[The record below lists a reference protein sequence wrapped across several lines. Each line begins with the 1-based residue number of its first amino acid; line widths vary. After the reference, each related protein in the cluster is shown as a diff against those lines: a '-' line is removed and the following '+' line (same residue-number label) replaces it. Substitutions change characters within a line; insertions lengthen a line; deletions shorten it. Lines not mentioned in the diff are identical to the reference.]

1 MHTWKSWVAGLLA
14 LLAAAAVKAGADEAP
29 NTAVDIVAAV
39 EKARSEA
46 TAGSGSRLEF
56 TLKLSELLS
65 NSVEVVEPDP
75 GDLLKTGEVELPL
88 AVGKYFVLMIAGAHS
103 SALHKLMQ
111 DELES
116 GFSLG
121 VVLGADDR
129 PADYVRGFLK
139 RLPVPTAVYPEYGP
153 KLRDAHN
160 AALSFGYAQGRRLL
174 ASKEQ
179 RAALFEDISARMS
192 SYARSDYLTDNSTWG
207 ERTWRTY
214 YQDCATTFRAYHVE
228 E

>member
-1 MHTWKSWVAGLLA
+1 MRVWRGWTAAALLA
-14 LLAAAAVKAGADEAP
+14 LLAAAPVTAGADDAP
-29 NTAVDIVAAV
+29 NPEVDLVVGVA
-39 EKARSEA
+39 KARSE
-46 TAGSGSRLEF
+46 AGSGSRLEY
-56 TLKLSELLS
+56 TLKLSEFLS

-75 GDLLKTGEVELPL
+75 MDLLETGEVELPL

-103 SALHKLMQ
+103 SALHKLME

-116 GFSLG
+116 GFSQG

-174 ASKEQ
+174 ASKDQ
-179 RAALFEDISARMS
+179 RAAFFEDIFARMS
-192 SYARSDYLTDNSTWG
+192 NYAKSDYLTDNSTWG

-214 YQDCATTFRAYHVE
+214 YQDCASTFRAHHVVE
-228 E
+228 